1 MNTTQPQIFIGID
14 VSKDTLEIA
23 ILGGESSKQIQNSAK
38 AVTKLADHLVE
49 LEPELI
55 VLEASGG
62 YEMLALSALGQAGL
76 PVALINPT
84 RSRNFAKSTGKF
96 AKTDRIDAQMLA
108 HYAQAIRPE
117 PRRVTTEQDEHL
129 AALLT
134 RRKQLVSIV
143 TAEKNRLHSARPQ
156 VRDRITRHLAW
167 LQTELDDLHNE
178 VEDLLANNQ
187 EWQRNKELLESVP
200 GVGTVT
206 SFTLLAHLPELGL
219 LDRKEIAALVGVAPM
234 SHDSGKYHG
243 KRYVQGG
250 RPAVRSALYMA
261 ALSATRYNPIIRNFY
276 QSLLDRDKQKKVAL
290 VACMRKL
297 LVMMNAMV
305 RDQKS
310 WKYA

>member
-1 MNTTQPQIFIGID
+1 MNTTQAQIFVGID
-14 VSKDTLEIA
+14 IAKDSLEIA
-23 ILGGESSKQIQNSAK
+23 LFGEDGSEQIQNSK
-38 AVTKLADHLVE
+38 RAVTKLADHLVE

-62 YEMLALSALGQAGL
+62 YERCVLSILGQAGL

-84 RSRNFAKSTGKF
+84 RSRNFAKSTGTF

-108 HYAQAIRPE
+108 HYAQAIRPK
-117 PRRVTTEQDEHL
+117 PRKVTTEQDEHL

-134 RRKQLVSIV
+134 RRKQLVSMV

-156 VRDRITRHLAW
+156 VLDRISQHLIW
-167 LQTELDDLHNE
+167 LKTELDDLQDE
-178 VEDLLANNQ
+178 LDELLSNHQ
-187 EWQRNKELLESVP
+187 DWQRDKDILESAP

-206 SFTLLAHLPELGL
+206 SFTLLAHLPELGV

-234 SHDSGKYHG
+234 SHDSGKYQG
-243 KRYVQGG
+243 KRFVQGG

-261 ALSATRYNPIIRNFY
+261 ALSATRYNPIIRSFY
-276 QSLLDRDKQKKVAL
+276 NSLLARDKAKKVAL
-290 VACMRKL
+290 TACMRKL
-297 LVMMNAMV
+297 LVMLNAMI
-305 RDQKS
+305 RDQIP